1 MDRKWT
7 EEKNRKM
14 EEGFRREKERICQ
27 TVRERLDL
35 DEDIRKEWLG
45 EIRKLKRTVHHY
57 QLLALKTRFQMDLFV
72 HAKITEMDGYHLL
85 DLNHWL
91 DSLEL
96 EQLGKYAKDY
106 SSYADSEPKEFNGD
120 LIITDPC
127 YIMRAKHHGTVPV
140 TEDDW
145 EASAYGTNLE
155 TLGIHTYLTRDT
167 IYGDWSCTTFDD
179 QTGEPIGQ
187 FCADAG
193 MVSVIDLQEVLSY
206 NPDFTWHQTKP
217 FTTTWIKDFQGKVW
231 FEVVDSS
238 EKNNED
244 YEVHVR
250 GEGIHKSTGKS
261 FSFYTTQSGC

>member
-14 EEGFRREKERICQ
+14 KEGFRRQKEKICRKVQERS
-27 TVRERLDL
+27 DL
-35 DEDIRKEWLG
+35 DEDIRKELLRG
-45 EIRKLKRTVHHY
+45 IQDLKRTDY
-57 QLLALKTRFQMDLFV
+57 YKLFTLKTRLQMDLFV
-72 HAKITEMDGYHLL
+72 HAKCSGMDGYQLL
-85 DLNHWL
+85 DLKHWL

-96 EQLGKYAKDY
+96 EQLGRYARDY

-140 TEDDW
+140 TKDDW

-155 TLGIHTYLTRDT
+155 ALGIHTYLTRDT
-167 IYGDWSCTTFDD
+167 IYGDWSCTAFDD
-179 QTGEPIGQ
+179 HTGETLGT

-217 FTTTWIKDFQGKVW
+217 FTTAWIKDFQGRVW

-238 EKNNED
+238 EKNDED

-250 GEGIHKSTGKS
+250 GEGIHKSTGKP
-261 FSFYTTQSGC
+261 FSFHTTQSGW

>member
-7 EEKNRKM
+7 EEKNRKI
-14 EEGFRREKERICQ
+14 EEGFRRQKETICRKIQ
-27 TVRERLDL
+27 ERSDL
-35 DEDIRKEWLG
+35 DEDLREELLR
-45 EIRKLKRTVHHY
+45 EIRKRKRTDQY
-57 QLLALKTRFQMDLFV
+57 KLFALKTHLRMALFV
-72 HAKITEMDGYHLL
+72 HAKCSGMDGSHLS

-91 DSLEL
+91 DSLKL
-96 EQLGKYAKDY
+96 EQLGKYARDY

-127 YIMRAKHHGTVPV
+127 YIMRAKHHGTVPI

-155 TLGIHTYLTRDT
+155 ALGIHTYLTRDT

-231 FEVVDSS
+231 FEVVDIS
-238 EKNNED
+238 EKNDED

-250 GEGIHKSTGKS
+250 GEGIHKSTGKP
-261 FSFYTTQSGC
+261 FSFHTTQSGW

>member
-14 EEGFRREKERICQ
+14 KEGFRRQKETICRKVQ
-27 TVRERLDL
+27 ERSDL
-35 DEDIRKEWLG
+35 DEDIRKELLRG
-45 EIRKLKRTVHHY
+45 IQDLKRTDHY
-57 QLLALKTRFQMDLFV
+57 KLFALKTRLRMDLFV

-96 EQLGKYAKDY
+96 EQLGNYARDY

-155 TLGIHTYLTRDT
+155 ALGIHTYLTRDT

-217 FTTTWIKDFQGKVW
+217 FTTAWIKDFQGKVW

-238 EKNNED
+238 EKNDED

-250 GEGIHKSTGKS
+250 GEGIHKSTGKP
-261 FSFYTTQSGC
+261 FSFHTTQSGC